1 MGWFSWSRTAA
12 VAALVLG
19 AASCGSDDTAA
30 TPPTAEELAAT
41 LVTVDD
47 YEGDWTV
54 NAGPDDSIDMSTGVV
69 PDEMQDLLPR
79 LDFCDEA
86 SDESRAAAEE
96 VQWQAFRQLDLTVE
110 DPIRPPDREG
120 HMVSVQ
126 QYLTAADPAE
136 IEATFDVLRDG
147 MEACLGDIA
156 AGEEGPGTAVEM
168 TIPEVGDD
176 RYGVLLTFE
185 EAGGWAEW
193 RLHPALVR
201 QGPVLMSMQ
210 VMDIRAG
217 EGVGPYY
224 SVEEVGAMFQ
234 TAVDRL

>member
-1 MGWFSWSRTAA
+1 MGWPAWIRTAA

-19 AASCGSDDTAA
+19 TASCGSDEAPA

-54 NAGPDDSIDMSTGVV
+54 NPGPDDSMDMSTGVV
-69 PDEMQDLLPR
+69 PEELQDLLPR
-79 LDFCDEA
+79 FEFCDEA
-86 SDESRAAAEE
+86 SDESRAAAED

-110 DPIRPPDREG
+110 DPIQPPDREG

-126 QYLTAADPAE
+126 QYLMAADPAE
-136 IEATFDVLRDG
+136 IEATFDLLRDG

-156 AGEEGPGTAVEM
+156 VGEEGPGTAVEM
-168 TIPEVGDD
+168 ALPEVGDD

-193 RLHPALVR
+193 RLHEVLVR
-201 QGPVLMSMQ
+201 QGAVLMSIQ

-217 EGVGPYY
+217 EGVEPYY
-224 SVEEVGAMFQ
+224 SVDDVGAMVQ
-234 TAVDRL
+234 TAVDKL